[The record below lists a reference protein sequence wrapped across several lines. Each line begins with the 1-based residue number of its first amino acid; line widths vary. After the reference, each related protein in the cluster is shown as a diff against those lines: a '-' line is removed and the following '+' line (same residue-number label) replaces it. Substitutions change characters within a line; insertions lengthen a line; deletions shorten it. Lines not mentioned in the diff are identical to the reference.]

1 MSKLRKIDLPC
12 LKAKM
17 GDWFYYVTILKFD
30 EVAKRI
36 KIPKEINAKY
46 EDKNL
51 KLSEW
56 IQRDIDGKRINPIV
70 NYLKTDQRFFNSLI
84 LGIYDGKP
92 SWHDIE
98 FTKSDYKSEEDDIDY
113 FSRTFGI
120 LSLSGAESI
129 FAIDGQHRAMAIREA
144 VNQDQSTVKD
154 DEIAVIFIAHKATL
168 EGNMRTRR
176 LFSTLNR
183 YAKPVS
189 QAETIALSEDDNA
202 AIITRRMV
210 DTFPLFKGKILT
222 TKNRAVSPDNS
233 TDFTN
238 IMVLY
243 DLVRW
248 YLTNTPIVG
257 FKLSGKPAKEYSE
270 TRESETNLEEDQKI
284 FEDLILRCVNE
295 IKELDDYFKGKLIRR
310 KVKSTSLLFRPIG
323 QNVFIAVLKISKEY
337 QKLSEAIQFFS
348 NKNFSLSNKLWN
360 RVFFDVNTR
369 TIIPD
374 KSRQRFATL
383 LIVEYLG
390 IQIKR
395 TSKDVE
401 ILETFKSLTQHVNN

>member
-12 LKAKM
+12 LKGKM

-30 EVAKRI
+30 EVAKRVRL
-36 KIPKEINAKY
+36 PREISAKY
-46 EDKNL
+46 EDENL

-56 IQRDIDGKRINPIV
+56 IQRDIDDRRIDPIV
-70 NYLKTDQRFFNSLI
+70 NYLKTEQRFFNSLI

-98 FTKSDYKSEEDDIDY
+98 FTKSDYNADEDDIDY

-120 LSLSGAESI
+120 LSLSGGESI
-129 FAIDGQHRAMAIREA
+129 FAIDGQHRAKAIRAA
-144 VNQDQSTVKD
+144 VTSDPSLKS
-154 DEIAVIFIAHKATL
+154 DEIAAIFIAHKATV

-189 QAETIALSEDDNA
+189 QAETIALSEDDNS

-210 DTFPLFKGKILT
+210 DSFPLIKNKILT
-222 TKNRAVSPDNS
+222 NKNRAIKPENS

-248 YLTNTPIVG
+248 YLTNSSLAS
-257 FKLSGKPAKEYSE
+257 FKTLGKPAKEYSE
-270 TRESETNLEEDQKI
+270 TRESENELIKDQKK
-284 FEDLILRCVNE
+284 FENLFTRCV
-295 IKELDDYFKGKLIRR
+295 KESSELKNFFGGQPVNR
-310 KVKSTSLLFRPIG
+310 KDKKTSLIFRPIG
-323 QNVFIAVLKISKEY
+323 QYVFISVLKIAQEHRKL
-337 QKLSEAIQFFS
+337 QKAITFFD
-348 NKNFSLSNKLWN
+348 KTNFSLSSRLWN
-360 RVFFDVNTR
+360 KVFYDANTS

-374 KSRQRFATL
+374 KSRQRFAII
-383 LIVEYLG
+383 LIVEHLG
-390 IQIKR
+390 IPVKR
-395 TSKDVE
+395 TVKDIE
-401 ILETFKSLTQHVNN
+401 ILKTFTSLRKHINS